1 MTEAEEAEAEA
12 AQAVVTTVAA
22 VAVEHCPGQHHR
34 AVRLP
39 SNAGGESEPGS
50 WLPVL
55 IRTFN

>member
-12 AQAVVTTVAA
+12 AQAVATMVVAA
-22 VAVEHCPGQHHR
+22 AVVHCPGQHPR

-50 WLPVL
+50 WLPVF
-55 IRTFN
+55 IRIR

>member
-12 AQAVVTTVAA
+12 AQAVATMVVA
-22 VAVEHCPGQHHR
+22 VAVVHCPGQHPR

-55 IRTFN
+55 IKLNL

>member
-39 SNAGGESEPGS
+39 SNAGQVTRQG
-50 WLPVL
+50 
-55 IRTFN
+55 R